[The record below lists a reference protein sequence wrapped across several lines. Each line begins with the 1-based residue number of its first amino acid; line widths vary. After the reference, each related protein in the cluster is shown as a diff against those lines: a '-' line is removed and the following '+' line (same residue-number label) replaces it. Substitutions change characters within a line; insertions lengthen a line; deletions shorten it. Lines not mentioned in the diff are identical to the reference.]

1 MAVMSGSRGVA
12 LRRTMQ
18 IHPLRRGVAALAILG
33 SLCSGAAAQ
42 DAWPIRPIKLVVP
55 LTAGGGVDMMAR
67 LTAQHLSAQLGQ
79 QIVVENQGG
88 AGGTIAANMVAR
100 SRPDGY
106 TLIFQSVSAAVINAL
121 VYKNLPYDP
130 VKDLIPVTLAG
141 TFPLVLIANPDVPA
155 KDLGE
160 LIRLLKANPNK
171 YSYGSSGVGTM
182 PHLAGE
188 LFKSMAGV
196 DIVHVPYR
204 GNSAIMADLFAGRV
218 AFAFD
223 GPPTQ
228 LGNIQSGKV
237 RAIAITTA
245 ERSTVLPDVPPVAD
259 MLPGYAIP
267 FWTAI
272 FAPANTP
279 PEVVERI
286 AAETKKAMQH
296 PDVVRRL
303 SEIGVVGIGSSPQEL
318 DRFWRQ
324 QLDYLG
330 KVVKDA
336 NVKPVE

>member
-1 MAVMSGSRGVA
+1 MAFRNFAHLIG
-12 LRRTMQ
+12 
-18 IHPLRRGVAALAILG
+18 ALAL
-33 SLCSGAAAQ
+33 LAAVCDPTSTQEAWAQ
-42 DAWPIRPIKLVVP
+42 EAWPSRPIKLVVP

-67 LTAQHLSAQLGQ
+67 LTAKHLSDQLGQ
-79 QIVVENQGG
+79 QVVVENQGG

-106 TLIFQSVSAAVINAL
+106 TLIFQSVSSAVVNAL
-121 VYKNLPYDP
+121 VYKNLQYDP
-130 VKDLIPVTLAG
+130 IKDLTPLTLAG
-141 TFPLVLIANPDVPA
+141 SFPLIVVVNPELPA
-155 KDLGE
+155 KDLRE
-160 LIRLLKANPNK
+160 LIALLKANPGK

-196 DIVHVPYR
+196 DVVHVPYR
-204 GNSAIMADLFAGRV
+204 GNSAIMGDLLAGRV
-218 AFAFD
+218 AMMYD

-237 RAIAITTA
+237 RALAITTT
-245 ERSTVLPDVPPVAD
+245 ERSPVLPDVPPVAD
-259 MLPGYAIP
+259 LLPGYAIP

-279 PEVVERI
+279 KEIVERI
-286 AAETKKAMQH
+286 AAETNKAMRH
-296 PDVVRRL
+296 PEVTRRYG
-303 SEIGVVGIGSSPQEL
+303 EIGVAGIGSSPQEL

-330 KVVKDA
+330 KIVKDA
-336 NVKPVE
+336 GIKPVE

>member
-1 MAVMSGSRGVA
+1 MTGFVHRRAGLALIAAVCALSVPAPIQVA
-12 LRRTMQ
+12 
-18 IHPLRRGVAALAILG
+18 
-33 SLCSGAAAQ
+33 SAQ
-42 DAWPIRPIKLVVP
+42 DAWPSRPIKLVVP

-67 LTAQHLSAQLGQ
+67 LTAQHLASQLGQ

-88 AGGTIAANMVAR
+88 AGGTIAANAVAR
-100 SRPDGY
+100 ARPDGY

-130 VKDLIPVTLAG
+130 IKDLIPVTLAG
-141 TFPLVLIANPDVPA
+141 SFPLVLVANPDVPA
-155 KDLGE
+155 KDLRE
-160 LIRLLKANPNK
+160 LIALLKANPGK

-204 GNSAIMADLFAGRV
+204 GNSAIMADLYAGRV
-218 AFAFD
+218 AMAFD

-228 LGNIQSGKV
+228 LGNIRGGKV
-237 RAIAITTA
+237 RAIAMTTA
-245 ERSTVLPDVPPVAD
+245 ERSPVLPDVAPMAD
-259 MLPGYAIP
+259 TLPGYAIP

-272 FAPANTP
+272 FAPAGTP
-279 PEVVERI
+279 PEIIERI
-286 AAETKKAMQH
+286 AAETNKAMQH
-296 PDVVRRL
+296 PEVVRRFG
-303 SEIGVVGIGSSPQEL
+303 EIGVAGIGSSPQEL
-318 DRFWRQ
+318 DRFWRA

-336 NVKPVE
+336 NVRPVE